1 MSATWLQRP
10 EAPIFVFDSQRVL
23 RYWNEPAQGWTA
35 DRALLKEGLTVDDLA
50 PLGFTSLF
58 NLSTLATFEGEAL
71 QVPLENDP
79 GSGLIIP
86 ISTRSQHDFWVL
98 VLLPD
103 VDSEAVR
110 KSDVIE
116 DVFSWLMRQGEA
128 MAGAEGPMSARN
140 QQLIQSEKMA
150 AIGQLAAGVAHEINN
165 PIGYINSNLNALS
178 HYVNQLT
185 GLANMIDTAKSLDEV
200 KAQLNAIDYD
210 FLRND
215 IQDCIREST
224 EGASRVRDIIAALK
238 DFSHADDG
246 RMEACELKDV
256 FQSTLKL
263 VYNEVKYRCEIK
275 ETYESESLV
284 YCNANQIKQ
293 VAMNLIVNAAHA
305 IEQQGTI
312 LIRTGED
319 DTDVWFSVE
328 DDGHGIPYPVQK
340 HIFEP
345 FYTTKPIGQGTGL
358 GLSLSYNI
366 LQRHGGSLTFESKPG
381 QGTVFTGRIPKFTDD
396 TRSA

>member
-1 MSATWLQRP
+1 M
-10 EAPIFVFDSQRVL
+10 FVFDLHRTL
-23 RYWNEPAQGWTA
+23 RYWNEPAQGWTG
-35 DRALLKEGLTVDDLA
+35 DRASLQAGLTVDELA
-50 PLGFTSLF
+50 ELGFAELF
-58 NLSTLATFEGEAL
+58 DHPELATFEGDAL
-71 QVPLENDP
+71 RVPLKNHP
-79 GSGLIIP
+79 GSGLLMP
-86 ISTRSQHDFWVL
+86 IETRSQCKYWVL
-98 VLLPD
+98 TLLSD
-103 VDSEAVR
+103 VDSETWQDSE
-110 KSDVIE
+110 KIG
-116 DVFSWLMRQGEA
+116 DVFSWLMAQGDAVAGVQNA
-128 MAGAEGPMSARN
+128 MSTRN

-185 GLANMIDTAKSLDEV
+185 GLANMIETAKSLDEV
-200 KAQLNAIDYD
+200 KAQLNVIDYR
-210 FLRND
+210 FLRDD

-246 RMEACELKDV
+246 RMEACDLKEV

-263 VYNEVKYRCEIK
+263 VYNEVKYRCDVK
-275 ETYESESLV
+275 ENYQSVSRV

-293 VAMNLIVNAAHA
+293 VAMNLIVNAAQA
-305 IEQQGTI
+305 IEHQGI
-312 LIRTGED
+312 IRIQTGED
-319 DTDVWFSVE
+319 NASVWFSVE
-328 DDGHGIPYPVQK
+328 DDGSGIPFDVQK

-366 LQRHGGSLTFESKPG
+366 LHRHGGTLTFESRPG
-381 QGTVFTGRIPKFTDD
+381 QGTVFTGRIPKFTQN
-396 TRSA
+396 TGSA